1 MVLLA
6 LDCSSPV
13 KVPLLKDS
21 LDTPLD
27 LTATVAAG
35 TCCGW
40 KLVIK
45 VLRSLASASYRIF
58 GHLLNP

>member
-21 LDTPLD
+21 LDTPPD

-35 TCCGW
+35 TCPVAGSW
-40 KLVIK
+40 
-45 VLRSLASASYRIF
+45 S
-58 GHLLNP
+58 